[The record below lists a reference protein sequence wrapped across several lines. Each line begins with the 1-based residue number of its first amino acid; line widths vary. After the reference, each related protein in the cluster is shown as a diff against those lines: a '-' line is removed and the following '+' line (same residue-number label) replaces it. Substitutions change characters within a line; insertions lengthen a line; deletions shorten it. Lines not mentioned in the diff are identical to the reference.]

1 MRIGRRGV
9 GIGRGGVTA
18 AAGLAALLGLAC
30 GQGEQAPAPSGG
42 STPPAPSAT
51 ATPAAPT
58 APAAAP
64 APAPGEAAAPARTG
78 DVAKGKQVYAINCT
92 ACHNADP
99 KQDGVLGPAI
109 AGSSLALLEARVVH
123 GDYPPGYT
131 PKRATKQMVPLAHL
145 ASSVPD
151 LAAYLDSVK

>member
-9 GIGRGGVTA
+9 GIGRGGVRA

-30 GQGEQAPAPSGG
+30 GQGEQAPASPGG
-42 STPPAPSAT
+42 STPPAPSAS

-64 APAPGEAAAPARTG
+64 APAAGEAAATAG